1 MYEYLSGRLVEK
13 NTGSLILDVG
23 GVGYAVT
30 IPLSTFE
37 SLPPLGQ
44 SVKILTFFVVREDA
58 QALYGFLSESERSLF
73 KMLLSI
79 SGIGPKMAI
88 TVLSG
93 LTLPDLKRAIV
104 DGSVHLLTGISGV
117 GKKTAERIIIELRE
131 KLVLDERRMPES
143 QASSAVLQEQDGLFQ
158 DSLQALIQLGYK
170 KQNAKEAIQKAL
182 KNHKPEDLSAEVL
195 VRESLKY
202 V

>member
-13 NTGSLILDVG
+13 TAGSLILDVG

-44 SVKILTFFVVREDA
+44 NVKILTYFVVREDA
-58 QALYGFLSESERSLF
+58 QALYGFLSEQERSLF

-104 DGSVHLLTGISGV
+104 DGSIHLLTGISGV

-131 KLVLDERRMPES
+131 KLVLDERRVPHS
-143 QASSAVLQEQDGLFQ
+143 QASSAVLQEQDELFQ

-182 KNHKPEDLSAEVL
+182 KNRKPEDLSAEVL